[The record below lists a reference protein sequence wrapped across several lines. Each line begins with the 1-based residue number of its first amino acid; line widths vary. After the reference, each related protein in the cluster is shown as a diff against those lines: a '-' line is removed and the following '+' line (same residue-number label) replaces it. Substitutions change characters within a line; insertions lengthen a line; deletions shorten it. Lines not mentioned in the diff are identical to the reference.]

1 MFTQYCILFALI
13 RPEIQEKIS
22 IGLLL
27 FNNEEVYF
35 SYSKNKLNAAKN
47 LLTKSSF
54 KLVKDIL
61 ENIEDK
67 IEDDNNDLNKSSL
80 KIFKNK
86 AFDNTFSLSY
96 ITYLS
101 RYSNNAICFSE
112 PKEININLD
121 NQSFKGL
128 FKKYIDNHSEK
139 PSTQE
144 KPKLFDIIRQ
154 KYETKIYAHFDVN
167 KEVTHDLVKNLITPV
182 RVDFTGRNE
191 IDVYAQTVD
200 MESSPTTV
208 ANHINSFIH
217 LKSTYKT
224 NNIPVQDFI
233 ITKEPN
239 KITYPKQ
246 HDIWVQLKHSKFLNY
261 LDFSESQKIIDY
273 AEEHGVLPLSSL

>member
-1 MFTQYCILFALI
+1 MFTQYCILSALI

-47 LLTKSSF
+47 LLTKSSY